1 MADDRRHQAQWRRH
15 ADHLR
20 SRDRAAHGALK
31 VLGIFPGPVEG
42 ARARLRQAQ
51 ADVGPRSNGSNGSA
65 TGATVSR

>member
-51 ADVGPRSNGSNGSA
+51 ADIAPRGNGSNGQWKGPS
-65 TGATVSR
+65 TS